1 MVNFKK
7 IGFGFINIFI
17 YIFITELLT
26 YILGKFR
33 FTQNIWV
40 LNIYLLLAPIVVGII
55 LVSMNKDLFK
65 DKFQDIKEHKKEYLQ
80 LGIKYY
86 IYGLLLMMLS
96 SIILSFVTEGLPQNE
111 EGNRALLKTLP
122 IYSFISM
129 VITAPLSE
137 EIAFRGSFKNF
148 TNNKTLYLI
157 VTSFL
162 FGFIH
167 VAFSGDYINILP
179 YAALG
184 FFLSKAYYETDNI
197 LVSTIIHSFHNF
209 LCILLIIFG
218 GAI

>member
-7 IGFGFINIFI
+7 IGFGLINIFI

-33 FTQNIWV
+33 FTQNIWI

-55 LVSMNKDLFK
+55 LISMNKDLFK
-65 DKFQDIKEHKKEYLQ
+65 GKFKDIKEHKKEHLQ

-86 IYGLLLMMLS
+86 ICGLLLMMLS

-137 EIAFRGSFKNF
+137 EIAFRGSLKNF